1 MEKISMI
8 KVKLI
13 LLFIFFIITFQV
25 KGQDYFEMKCIG
37 CSAYNV
43 DSTEVMNEHLGK
55 IIRISNDIKSPS
67 YYHANKKEGITI
79 DNRYYQRLSQT
90 VFKWCGI
97 DYWIVYDRAT
107 FSEDY
112 SCLEI
117 TICRPFYSTAVG
129 AKAKRIILYYVADL
143 TAETNLDSEGYFIA
157 ACPRCKGS
165 GKIELDKYSQYLDES
180 VGICE
185 LCVGKKKIV
194 KQFKI

>member
-13 LLFIFFIITFQV
+13 LLFTFFVITFQV

-67 YYHANKKEGITI
+67 YYHANK
-79 DNRYYQRLSQT
+79 T

-117 TICRPFYSTAVG
+117 TICRPLYSTAVG

-143 TAETNLDSEGYFIA
+143 TAETNLDSEGNFIA

-165 GKIELDKYSQYLDES
+165 GKIELDRYSQHLDES

-185 LCVGKKKIV
+185 LCVGKKKII